1 MSKDSNA
8 IAFLFSILLFPEI
21 AKKSKE
27 ELLEY
32 VEVIKESGKIT
43 DEEYQKAI
51 KFVEDTDELK
61 QMIREKYKSENENNE

>member
-1 MSKDSNA
+1 MTEGQNA
-8 IAFLFSILLFPEI
+8 IAFLFSIVLFPEI
-21 AKKSKE
+21 AEKSKE

-32 VEVIKESGKIT
+32 VEIIKNNGKIT

-61 QMIREKYKSENENNE
+61 QILKEKLSGKNI